1 MSKISYGVYKAG
13 FKEAEKM
20 PLVVVAWQAG
30 RLAEWQWHPLGA
42 ANPTTFRNLRRRKY
56 WLP

>member
-42 ANPTTFRNLRRRKY
+42 ANPHL
-56 WLP
+56 

>member
-1 MSKISYGVYKAG
+1 MSKISYGVYKVG

-30 RLAEWQWHPLGA
+30 RVAVAPFRGCKPPPLGI
-42 ANPTTFRNLRRRKY
+42 
-56 WLP
+56 